1 MHGHGPQL
9 FILAKKAALGDEHP
23 DYSGAGFIHA
33 KKSAAEKPDDQPDE
47 PDDQPDTPPDADTEA
62 IGQELRSMSA
72 RLCEIATE
80 MGAPKDEGDSES
92 HGAKQV
98 LA

>member
-47 PDDQPDTPPDADTEA
+47 PDADTEA

>member
-47 PDDQPDTPPDADTEA
+47 PDDQPDTPPDAGTEA

-80 MGAPKDEGDSES
+80 MGAPKGNSEPDTYGKEQKMS
-92 HGAKQV
+92 
-98 LA
+98 

>member
-47 PDDQPDTPPDADTEA
+47 PDDQPDTPPDAGTEA

-72 RLCEIATE
+72 RLCEIAAE